1 MSLIFTDFQTPLT
14 SLGLLEMQWF
24 ETKNYEISLSATHRC
39 RRGLWWQQQLA
50 PREGNEDAFRR
61 STFEV
66 AKHLFSIIVSIASF
80 YPDYWSLFLSTK
92 LV

>member
-1 MSLIFTDFQTPLT
+1 MIFSTVLGAEYLSYVKSIETHARAFFKVIIFSIGTV
-14 SLGLLEMQWF
+14 LGLLEIQWF

-66 AKHLFSIIVSIASF
+66 AKQ
-80 YPDYWSLFLSTK
+80 
-92 LV
+92 